1 MSWLT
6 RLRNVFRPEQVSDEI
21 EREMAFHLA
30 ERADE
35 LVAAGT
41 SPEAAGREARRR
53 FGRYLVQKENTRERD
68 VLVGL
73 ETLFT
78 DFRYG
83 LRGLRRSPVFCLAAV
98 LTLGIGIGANTAV
111 FTLLH
116 GLLLRSLPVADP
128 QELARIGLTG
138 LRDGPPA
145 FAIPYP
151 MIQQLRQ
158 EQRSFVDLSVWRNEL
173 VTVPDQDG
181 TLRYHQAGLV
191 SGNAFALLGARPGL
205 GRLIMISDD
214 VRGGPAHGWPV
225 VVSDG
230 FWRHRFG
237 ADPRVLGASV
247 EVSGSPVTIVGVA
260 PPSFHGVWPGVE
272 PDLYLPMQ
280 FLTVLRGG
288 RDDLNSP
295 TPASAVW
302 CAAIGRLRP
311 GVSHADANAEIGVY
325 QHRLLRD
332 FSPPDFLGNPRF
344 ANVRL
349 TVDSARTGLPTFF
362 GRTYSAPL
370 YLMQGLVGIVLLL
383 CCVNV
388 SGLMMSK
395 LHEREHEF
403 AVRTAIGAGR
413 LRLARQYLAE
423 SFVIALAGAALGAA
437 AAWYGT
443 ALLLPFF
450 RHPNMF
456 SALSV
461 QPDHTVFVVTA
472 ALAVLTTL
480 LFGIWPAWSA
490 GAADPGTLLKSRTAA
505 QRRMTGRGFVA
516 IQVALSVVLVVSA
529 TLLSRSL
536 IRLRGEHTGFDLD
549 HVTIQTPPFHL
560 LSQKGVAK
568 LDLYQRM
575 VDRIG
580 QAPGVRSAAVT
591 WYTPMT
597 GSQATATF
605 VAVADGVTAPDRA
618 TLAYN
623 AVGPGYFRTMETAII
638 AGREFEPR
646 ERSRDVCVLNQAA
659 AAFLFPRQAAVG
671 RYVRTAANVGTNSTG
686 DRLSEAGPV
695 TCRVI
700 GVAQDA
706 KFASLREPPPRT
718 IYFPVTADVV
728 DENLVFLMNG
738 PTKAGVISAYRDA
751 LRVLAPTIPLVL
763 FATLREQMDASL
775 GSQRAVTLLSA
786 FFAGVALL
794 LSAIGL
800 YGMLSSS
807 VAQRTGE
814 IGIRVA
820 LGASRSV
827 ILRMVFT
834 DALRLLAIGVG
845 LGTVALFF
853 AAGPIRRMLYGVSA
867 FDVPTVATTAALLAL
882 VVLTASFW
890 PARRAASVDPMRAIR
905 AD

>member
-1 MSWLT
+1 MSWLA
-6 RLRNVFRPEQVSDEI
+6 RLRNVFRPDQVSDEI
-21 EREMAFHLA
+21 DREMAFHLA

-35 LVAAGT
+35 LVAAGA
-41 SPEAAGREARRR
+41 SPEAARREARRR
-53 FGRYLVQKENTRERD
+53 FGSYALQRENTLELD
-68 VLVGL
+68 ILGWL
-73 ETLFT
+73 ETLLT

-83 LRGLRRSPVFCLAAV
+83 LRGLRQNPVFCLAAV
-98 LTLGIGIGANTAV
+98 LTLAIGIGANTTV

-116 GLLLRSLPVADP
+116 GLLLRSLPVAEP

-138 LRDGPPA
+138 MRDAPPA
-145 FAIPYP
+145 FVIPYR

-158 EQRSFVDLSVWRNEL
+158 EQRSFVDVSAWRDFSVTL
-173 VTVPDQDG
+173 PDADG
-181 TLRYHQAGLV
+181 TLRQYQAGLV
-191 SGNAFALLGARPGL
+191 SGNAFALLGARPRL
-205 GRLIMISDD
+205 GRLIDPSDD
-214 VRGGPAHGWPV
+214 IRGGPAHGWSV

-230 FWRHRFG
+230 LWRDRFG
-237 ADPRVLGASV
+237 ADPRVIGGSL
-247 EVSGSPVTIVGVA
+247 EVSGTPVTIVGVT

-272 PDLYLPMQ
+272 PKLYLPMQ
-280 FLTVLRGG
+280 FLTVLQGG
-288 RDDLNSP
+288 RDDLNS
-295 TPASAVW
+295 SAPSSVW
-302 CAAIGRLRP
+302 CAAIARLRP
-311 GVSHADANAEIGVY
+311 GVSLAEANVEIGVY
-325 QHRLLRD
+325 QQRLLRE
-332 FSPPDFLGNPRF
+332 FTPPDFLRNPRF

-349 TVDSARTGLPTFF
+349 TVESARTGLPTFF

-370 YLMQGLVGIVLLL
+370 YLMQELVAIVLLL

-395 LHEREHEF
+395 LHERQHEL
-403 AVRTAIGAGR
+403 AVRTALGAGR
-413 LRLARQYLAE
+413 PRLVRQFLAE

-443 ALLLPFF
+443 GLLLPFF

-456 SALSV
+456 TALSV
-461 QPDHTVFVVTA
+461 QPDHMVFVVTA

-480 LFGIWPAWSA
+480 FFGVWPAWRA
-490 GAADPGTLLKSRTAA
+490 GASNPGTLLKSRTVA
-505 QRRMTGRGFVA
+505 QRRMAGRGFVA

-536 IRLRGEHTGFDLD
+536 IRLRGEQTGFDLD

-560 LSQKGVAK
+560 LPQKGVAK

-580 QAPGVRSAAVT
+580 QATGVRSAAVT
-591 WYTPMT
+591 WFTPMT
-597 GSQATATF
+597 GSQVTATF
-605 VAVADGVTAPDRA
+605 LALADGTTSPDGA

-659 AAFLFPRQAAVG
+659 AAFLFPRQPAVG
-671 RYVRTAANVGTNSTG
+671 RYVRTAPNVATNRSG
-686 DRLSEAGPV
+686 DRLSESGPV
-695 TCRVI
+695 TCRVV

-706 KFASLREPPPRT
+706 KFASLHEPPPRT

-728 DENLVFLMNG
+728 DGNLVFLMNG
-738 PTKAGVISAYRDA
+738 PTKAGVIAAYGDA
-751 LRVLAPTIPLVL
+751 LREIAPTIPLVL

-775 GSQRAVTLLSA
+775 GSQRAITLLST

-807 VAQRTGE
+807 VTQRTGE
-814 IGIRVA
+814 IGIRAA
-820 LGASRSV
+820 LGASRGV

-834 DALRLLAIGVG
+834 DALRLVAIGGG
-845 LGTVALFF
+845 LGMVVLFF
-853 AAGPIRRMLYGVSA
+853 ATGPIRHMLYGVSA
-867 FDVPTVATTAALLAL
+867 FDLTTVAATAALLAL

-890 PARRAASVDPMRAIR
+890 PARRAASVDPMRAMR